1 MKGSLMSVV
10 QPIATLSAEVPDG
23 TWRVDPSASE
33 LTFRSRGVFGL
44 VPVRGTFTAYEG
56 ELEVGGGDARG
67 ELRIDAATLD
77 TKHKKRDHHLRS
89 ADFFHVT
96 EHPTVTFSL
105 LELVRSAHG
114 GLELGGTLR
123 IRDTELAL
131 QTPVQASRLDADRV
145 RLETNVSVDRAAAGI
160 GWSKMGMIQG
170 KAHLGASIVLVR
182 T

>member
-1 MKGSLMSVV
+1 M
-10 QPIATLSAEVPDG
+10 
-23 TWRVDPSASE
+23 
-33 LTFRSRGVFGL
+33 FGL

-56 ELEVGGGDARG
+56 ELEVGGGNARG

-77 TKHKKRDHHLRS
+77 TKHKTRDKHLRS

-96 EHPTVTFSL
+96 EYPRVTFSL
-105 LELVRSAHG
+105 LELVRPADG

-131 QTPVQASRLDADRV
+131 RAPLRASRLDADRV
-145 RLETNVSVDRAAAGI
+145 RLETNLSVDRAAAGI

>member
-1 MKGSLMSVV
+1 MSVV
-10 QPIATLSAEVPDG
+10 QPEDTLSVEVPEG
-23 TWRVDPSASE
+23 TWRVDTSASE

-56 ELEVGGGDARG
+56 ELQVAGSDVRG
-67 ELRIDAATLD
+67 ELRIEATSLD

-89 ADFFHVT
+89 PDFFHVS
-96 EHPTVTFSL
+96 EYPTVSFSL
-105 LELVRSAHG
+105 LELLPSANG
-114 GLELGGTLR
+114 EFRLTGTLR
-123 IRDTELAL
+123 IRENELRL
-131 QTPVQASRLDADRV
+131 ETPVQAARLGADRL
-145 RLETNVSVDRAAAGI
+145 RLETRLSVDRAAAGI